1 MLNARWHSAL
11 LFIHCSAFIGCDSS
25 LVGKVEI
32 PFILCMNKT
41 YMNNR
46 VLF

>member
-1 MLNARWHSAL
+1 MLVDTVRYFLYIVQRL
-11 LFIHCSAFIGCDSS
+11 LGCDSS